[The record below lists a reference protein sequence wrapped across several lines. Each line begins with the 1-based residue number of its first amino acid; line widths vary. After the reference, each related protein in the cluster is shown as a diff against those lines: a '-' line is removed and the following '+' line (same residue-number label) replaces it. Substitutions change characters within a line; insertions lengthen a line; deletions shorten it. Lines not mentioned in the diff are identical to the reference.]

1 MQEKLL
7 KIFRRIEEHPLT
19 LGTFVTTLF
28 AIVAI
33 RVGLENALDNLPF
46 RFSDQFFYQF
56 SHHFLTFST
65 IFLSAL
71 PIVIWV
77 GRVTIRQATNIL
89 LAGFLV
95 IWTPPIVDE
104 IISRGAGF
112 WSFYSF
118 DSLQGLLQRYI
129 TFFGDKPDIGITYG
143 VRFEIGIVIIL
154 IALYSWIKSHSL
166 LRTLTGAV
174 LLYTVLFLIGVLPS
188 IVTILLLGPKI
199 GYLAVTEQDIARLM
213 LSPAP
218 LFVFNPPD
226 ITSVLAIKMTTLYG
240 TLILPIIG
248 ALSFYFFRPIITAL
262 YRNARLPQIMYHGG
276 LFMVGAGLTWLYG
289 TNSFRPDIFHFS
301 SCIILLVAVECA
313 WLASVVINDMHD
325 IAIDRIT
332 NPKRPLIAGTIDPT
346 TYRTIGVLFFIA
358 SIFLSAIVATQM
370 TLLLVVYQ
378 MLAFLYSAHPLRLKR
393 FPVLATAL
401 AASASLL
408 VLFSGF
414 IVFSAEKNIDALPAS
429 IIALLFFA
437 YLAIIPI
444 KDFKDIAGDKE
455 DGVMTLPV
463 LLGADRAKR
472 LIGAFVFLVFTIS
485 PFVLSLK
492 NLFLLGMF
500 FGTIGYWIL
509 QLSSEDH
516 RYFSYHRLAGWFVA
530 LTTGYGC
537 FLALSLIK

>member
-1 MQEKLL
+1 MQERLL
-7 KIFRRIEEHPLT
+7 KIFQKIEDHPLS
-19 LGTFVTTLF
+19 LGTFVATLF

-33 RVGLENALDNLPF
+33 RVGLENVLDNLPF

-71 PIVIWV
+71 PIVIWA
-77 GRVTIRQATNIL
+77 GKVTIRRATNIL

-154 IALYSWIKSHSL
+154 ILLYTWIKSRSIV
-166 LRTLTGAV
+166 RTLTSGT
-174 LLYTVLFLIGVLPS
+174 LLYTVLFIIGVLPS

-199 GYLAVTEQDIARLM
+199 GYLAVSEQDIARVM

-226 ITSVLAIKMTTLYG
+226 IASVLAIKMTTLYG

-248 ALSFYFFRPIITAL
+248 ILSFLFFRPTVIAL
-262 YRNARLPQIMYHGG
+262 YHNARLPQIIYHGG
-276 LFMVGAGLTWLYG
+276 LFCIGAGLTWLYG
-289 TNSFRPDIFHFS
+289 TNSFQPDIFHFS
-301 SCIILLVAVECA
+301 SCIILIVAVECA
-313 WLASVVINDMHD
+313 WLASVVINDLHD
-325 IAIDRIT
+325 VAIDEVT
-332 NPKRPLIAGTIDPT
+332 NPNRPLIAGTIDPN
-346 TYRTIGVLFFIA
+346 TYRTIGILFFIA

-393 FPVLATAL
+393 LPIIATGI

-408 VLFSGF
+408 ILFSGF
-414 IVFSAEKNIDALPAS
+414 IVFSAEKNIGAFPTSFAV
-429 IIALLFFA
+429 LLFFA

-444 KDFKDIAGDKE
+444 KDFKDIAGDKK
-455 DGVMTLPV
+455 DGVITLPV
-463 LLGADRAKR
+463 LLGTDRAKR
-472 LIGAFVFLVFTIS
+472 VIGACVFLIFTVS
-485 PFVLSLK
+485 PFILSVK
-492 NLFLLGMF
+492 NLFPLGMF
-500 FGTIGYWIL
+500 FGAVGYWVL
-509 QLSSEDH
+509 QLSSENH
-516 RYFSYHRLAGWFVA
+516 RYLSYHKLAGWFVA
-530 LTTGYGC
+530 LTTGYGI
-537 FLALSLIK
+537 FVALTLIK